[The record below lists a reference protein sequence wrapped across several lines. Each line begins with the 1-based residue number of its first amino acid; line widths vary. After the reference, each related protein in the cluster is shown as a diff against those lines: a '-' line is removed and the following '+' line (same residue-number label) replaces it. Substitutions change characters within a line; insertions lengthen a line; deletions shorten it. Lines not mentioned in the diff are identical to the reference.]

1 MLNVVIDELTNSVI
15 EVATGKSFST
25 SVKPT
30 TIEELQTLEID
41 WQFDWIA
48 EFDRGEVFKLIVSKL
63 GRQIHGLISLSPRED
78 HIWINVVEN
87 HPENIGRRKKYAGV
101 AANLIAYACKLAF
114 EKGHDGF
121 VSFDAKTELIAHY
134 QQTLNAT
141 QVGRTQRMYL
151 DRAAAQQLVDKYF
164 GGHHAKE

>member
-1 MLNVVIDELTNSVI
+1 MLSVVIDELTNSVI

-30 TIEELQTLEID
+30 TIEELQSLEID

-101 AANLIAYACKLAF
+101 APNSDSLC
-114 EKGHDGF
+114 
-121 VSFDAKTELIAHY
+121 V
-134 QQTLNAT
+134 
-141 QVGRTQRMYL
+141 QVG
-151 DRAAAQQLVDKYF
+151 V
-164 GGHHAKE
+164 